1 MFSTLPPNYEDKY
14 AQLLLPEK
22 AYTFYLKVQSDI
34 RKVIKQQSSLSS
46 LYSLLQFS
54 IKHLCSLNENESS
67 VSLLTFTIDQL
78 SKSKK
83 QIQNIDEFLSIFYGL
98 CTLLPD
104 NADKTSFKRE
114 FITFIQSQKI
124 PESCLQK
131 HSIYIIFCKDSLHRK
146 NYIEAYRYA
155 LKSQDFESIHTTINT
170 IIANNVLVV
179 EKEKYFL
186 ITRMTFELILTKNL
200 KLAFKFISQYVD
212 TSNNFNNNSPVI
224 NFAYMLT
231 SLITRALHDF
241 DKFWALIN
249 LYKKVAEQE
258 YYFQFYLNKIS
269 QMYYNRKIL
278 QDEPKAQNEG
288 LFGMLKNINF
298 GGK

>member
-1 MFSTLPPNYEDKY
+1 MFSTAPPNYEDKY
-14 AQLLLPEK
+14 AHLLPPEK
-22 AYTFYLKVQSDI
+22 AYTFYLKVQGDI
-34 RKVIKQQSSLSS
+34 RKVIKQSSLSS

-67 VSLLTFTIDQL
+67 VSLLTFAIEQL
-78 SKSKK
+78 SKAKK
-83 QIQNIDEFLSIFYGL
+83 QIQNVDEFLSIFYGL
-98 CTLLPD
+98 CNSLSD
-104 NADKTSFKRE
+104 KADKTSFKRE
-114 FITFIQSQKI
+114 FIAYIQSQKI

-131 HSIYIIFCKDSLHRK
+131 HSIYIIFCKDSLQRK
-146 NYIEAYRYA
+146 SYIEAYRYA
-155 LKSQDFESIHTTINT
+155 LKSQDFESIYATINT
-170 IIANNVLVV
+170 IIANKVLVV

-200 KLAFKFISQYVD
+200 KLAYKFISQYVD
-212 TSNNFNNNSPVI
+212 SSNNFDNNSPVI
-224 NFAYMLT
+224 NFAFMLT

-278 QDEPKAQNEG
+278 QAEPKSQNEG
-288 LFGMLKNINF
+288 LFGMLKSINF